1 MKKQSPII
9 KILLFPI
16 NLLKYEALGIYYTCY
31 ALLYPFIFIFNKIGD
46 IIFKNYEKSSKK
58 NSDIKEMVEEEV
70 NLDSGISAFKDEEKQ
85 VEKKDSKKETK
96 KEDQYKLEYT
106 ETLEDKWNKFY
117 NNLSFVKKKKEKDLA
132 QNRSL
137 FEILQTDTERSEKPV
152 TYKYVALDNSG
163 KKVTNTFYAY
173 SKMEVYTYLTG
184 EGYTVLSIETSKYIE
199 LFYGPS
205 EFNNFHFKNKDLI
218 FWLTQ
223 LSTYL
228 KAGITL
234 TDSMRIL
241 GKQMSKSP
249 RKKKVFDSIIYNL
262 TLGESFSSAL
272 EKQRNSFPALL
283 ISMVKAAEAT
293 GELEETLDDLADYY
307 TELENTRK
315 AMINAMSY
323 PAIISIFSIAVVV
336 FILLYV
342 IPQFEGVY
350 SSTGATLNGYTLWIL
365 NLSKFFDKNF
375 AYIMAGLVLIIS
387 VIIALYKNVKSFR
400 KNFQIFAMKLPL
412 FGNII
417 IYKEMNIFA
426 KTFASLLKNNVFIT
440 DSMNLL
446 SEITTNEV
454 YKEIMFRTINNIARG
469 EKISTSFKDQ
479 WAVPEVAYYMIVTGE
494 STGELAAMMS
504 KVADY
509 YQTEHK
515 TIINNMKNFIEPAMI
530 IFLAVIVGGIVLAV
544 ILPMFSLYSQIK

>member
-1 MKKQSPII
+1 MNNQNII
-9 KILLFPI
+9 LKILLFPF
-16 NLLKYEALGIYYTCY
+16 NLLKYEVLGIYYTIY

-46 IIFKNYEKSSKK
+46 KIFNNYEKKQK
-58 NSDIKEMVEEEV
+58 NKVGIETLEEETV
-70 NLDSGISAFKDEEKQ
+70 NLDSGVEAFN
-85 VEKKDSKKETK
+85 KETK
-96 KEDQYKLEYT
+96 KTKLNNEPAQKEETKLKYKP
-106 ETLEDKWNKFY
+106 TLEDKWQDFY
-117 NNLSFVKKKKEKDLA
+117 NNLSFVKKQKEA
-132 QNRSL
+132 QKIQNQSL
-137 FEILQTDTERSEKPV
+137 YAALQTDTERSEKPV
-152 TYKYVALDNSG
+152 TYKYTAIDSSG
-163 KKVTNTFYAY
+163 KKVTGVFYAY
-173 SKMEVYTYLTG
+173 SKMEVYTYLTN
-184 EGYTVLSIETSKYIE
+184 EGNTVLTIETSKYIE

-205 EFNNFHFKNKDLI
+205 EFNNYRFRNKDLI

-249 RKKKVFDSIIYNL
+249 RKKRVFDSIIYNL

-293 GELEETLDDLADYY
+293 GELEETLDDLASYY
-307 TELENTRK
+307 TELDNTRK

-323 PAIISIFSIAVVV
+323 PAIISVFSVAVVV
-336 FILLYV
+336 FIMLYV

-350 SSTGATLNGYTLWIL
+350 ASTEATLNGYTLWVL

-375 AYIMAGLVLIIS
+375 VHLLSSFILIIV
-387 VIIALYKNVKSFR
+387 VIIILYKKVKSFR
-400 KNFQIFAMKLPL
+400 KSLQIFAMKLPI
-412 FGNII
+412 FGKII
-417 IYKEMNIFA
+417 IYKEMNVFA

-446 SEITTNEV
+446 SEITKNEV
-454 YKEIMFRTINNIARG
+454 YKEIMFKTINNIAKG
-469 EKISTSFKDQ
+469 EKISESFKNQ
-479 WAVPEVAYYMIVTGE
+479 WAVPEVAYFMIVTGE
-494 STGELAAMMS
+494 STGELAAMMD
-504 KVADY
+504 KVAQY

-515 TIINNMKNFIEPAMI
+515 TIINNMKNFIEPTMI
-530 IFLAVIVGGIVLAV
+530 IFLAVVVGGIVLAV
-544 ILPMFSLYSQIK
+544 ILPMFSLYNQIK

>member
-1 MKKQSPII
+1 MNNQNII
-9 KILLFPI
+9 LKILLFPF
-16 NLLKYEALGIYYTCY
+16 NLLKYEALGIYYTIY

-46 IIFKNYEKSSKK
+46 KIFNNYEKKQK
-58 NSDIKEMVEEEV
+58 NKVGIETLEEETI
-70 NLDSGISAFKDEEKQ
+70 NLDSGVEAF
-85 VEKKDSKKETK
+85 KKETEK
-96 KEDQYKLEYT
+96 TKLNNEPTQKEETKLEYKP
-106 ETLEDKWNKFY
+106 TLEDKWQDFY
-117 NNLSFVKKKKEKDLA
+117 NNLSFVKKQKEA
-132 QNRSL
+132 QKIQNQSL
-137 FEILQTDTERSEKPV
+137 YAALQTDTERSEKPV
-152 TYKYVALDNSG
+152 TYKYTAIDSSG
-163 KKVTNTFYAY
+163 KKVTGVFYAY
-173 SKMEVYTYLTG
+173 SKMEVYTYLTN
-184 EGYTVLSIETSKYIE
+184 EGNTVLTIETSKYIE

-205 EFNNFHFKNKDLI
+205 EFNNYRFRNKDLI

-249 RKKKVFDSIIYNL
+249 RKKRVFDSIIYNL

-293 GELEETLDDLADYY
+293 GELEETLDDLASYY
-307 TELENTRK
+307 TELDNTRK

-323 PAIISIFSIAVVV
+323 PAIISVFSVAVVV
-336 FILLYV
+336 FIMLYV

-350 SSTGATLNGYTLWIL
+350 ASTEATLNGYTLWVI

-375 AYIMAGLVLIIS
+375 VYLLSGFILIIV
-387 VIIALYKNVKSFR
+387 VIIIFYKKVKSFR
-400 KNFQIFAMKLPL
+400 KSLQIFAMKLPI
-412 FGNII
+412 FGKII
-417 IYKEMNIFA
+417 IYKEMNVFA

-446 SEITTNEV
+446 SEITKNEV
-454 YKEIMFRTINNIARG
+454 YKEIMFKTINNIAKG
-469 EKISTSFKDQ
+469 EKISESFKNQ
-479 WAVPEVAYYMIVTGE
+479 WAVPEVAYFMIVTGE
-494 STGELAAMMS
+494 STGELAAMMD
-504 KVADY
+504 KVAQY

-515 TIINNMKNFIEPAMI
+515 TIINNMKNFIEPTMI
-530 IFLAVIVGGIVLAV
+530 IFLAVVVGGIVLAV
-544 ILPMFSLYSQIK
+544 ILPMFSLYNQIK

>member
-1 MKKQSPII
+1 MNNQNII
-9 KILLFPI
+9 LKILLFPF
-16 NLLKYEALGIYYTCY
+16 NLLKYEALGIYYTIY

-46 IIFKNYEKSSKK
+46 KIFNNYEKKQK
-58 NSDIKEMVEEEV
+58 NKVGIETLEEETV
-70 NLDSGISAFKDEEKQ
+70 NLDSGVEAF
-85 VEKKDSKKETK
+85 KKETK
-96 KEDQYKLEYT
+96 KTKLNNEPAQKEETKLKYKP
-106 ETLEDKWNKFY
+106 TLEDKWQDFY
-117 NNLSFVKKKKEKDLA
+117 NNLSFVKKQKEA
-132 QNRSL
+132 QKIQNQSL
-137 FEILQTDTERSEKPV
+137 YAALQTDTERSEKPV
-152 TYKYVALDNSG
+152 TYKYTAIDSSG
-163 KKVTNTFYAY
+163 KKVTGVFYAY
-173 SKMEVYTYLTG
+173 SKMEVYTYLTN
-184 EGYTVLSIETSKYIE
+184 EGNTVLTIETSKYIE

-205 EFNNFHFKNKDLI
+205 EFNNYRFRNKDLI

-249 RKKKVFDSIIYNL
+249 RKKRVFDSIIYNL

-293 GELEETLDDLADYY
+293 GELEETLDDLASYY
-307 TELENTRK
+307 TELDNTRK

-323 PAIISIFSIAVVV
+323 PAIISVFSVAVVV
-336 FILLYV
+336 FIMLYV

-350 SSTGATLNGYTLWIL
+350 ASTEATLNGYTLWVL

-375 AYIMAGLVLIIS
+375 VHLLSGFILIIV
-387 VIIALYKNVKSFR
+387 VIIILYKKIKSFR
-400 KNFQIFAMKLPL
+400 KSLQIFAMKLPI
-412 FGNII
+412 FGKII
-417 IYKEMNIFA
+417 IYKEMNVFA

-446 SEITTNEV
+446 SEITKNEV
-454 YKEIMFRTINNIARG
+454 YKEIMFKTINNIAKG
-469 EKISTSFKDQ
+469 EKISESFKNQ
-479 WAVPEVAYYMIVTGE
+479 WAVPEVAYFMIVTGE
-494 STGELAAMMS
+494 STGELAAMMD
-504 KVADY
+504 KVAQY

-515 TIINNMKNFIEPAMI
+515 TIINNMKNFIEPTMI
-530 IFLAVIVGGIVLAV
+530 IFLAVVVGGIVLAV
-544 ILPMFSLYSQIK
+544 ILPMFSLYNQIK

>member
-1 MKKQSPII
+1 MNNQNII
-9 KILLFPI
+9 LKILLFPF
-16 NLLKYEALGIYYTCY
+16 NLLKYEVLGIYYTIY

-46 IIFKNYEKSSKK
+46 KIFNNYEKKQK
-58 NSDIKEMVEEEV
+58 NKVGIETLEEETI
-70 NLDSGISAFKDEEKQ
+70 NLDSGVEAF
-85 VEKKDSKKETK
+85 KKETK
-96 KEDQYKLEYT
+96 KTKLNNEPAQKEETKLEYKP
-106 ETLEDKWNKFY
+106 TLEDKWQDFY
-117 NNLSFVKKKKEKDLA
+117 NNLSFVKKQKEA
-132 QNRSL
+132 QKIQNQSL
-137 FEILQTDTERSEKPV
+137 YAALQTDTERSEKPV
-152 TYKYVALDNSG
+152 TYKYTAIDSSG
-163 KKVTNTFYAY
+163 KKVTGVFYAY
-173 SKMEVYTYLTG
+173 SKMEVYTYLTN
-184 EGYTVLSIETSKYIE
+184 EGNTVLTIETNKYIE

-205 EFNNFHFKNKDLI
+205 EFNNYRFRNKDLI

-249 RKKKVFDSIIYNL
+249 RKKRVFDSIIYNL

-293 GELEETLDDLADYY
+293 GELEETLDDLASYY
-307 TELENTRK
+307 TELDNTRK

-323 PAIISIFSIAVVV
+323 PAIISVFSVAVVV
-336 FILLYV
+336 FIMLYV

-350 SSTGATLNGYTLWIL
+350 ASTEATLNGYTLWVL

-375 AYIMAGLVLIIS
+375 VYLLSGFILIIV
-387 VIIALYKNVKSFR
+387 VIIIFYKKVKSFR
-400 KNFQIFAMKLPL
+400 KSLQIFAMKLPI
-412 FGNII
+412 FGKII
-417 IYKEMNIFA
+417 IYKEMNVFA

-446 SEITTNEV
+446 SEITKNEV
-454 YKEIMFRTINNIARG
+454 YKEIMFKTINNIAKG
-469 EKISTSFKDQ
+469 EKISESFKNQ
-479 WAVPEVAYYMIVTGE
+479 WAVPEVAYFMIVTGE
-494 STGELAAMMS
+494 STGELAAMMD
-504 KVADY
+504 KVAQY

-515 TIINNMKNFIEPAMI
+515 TIINNMKNFIEPTMI
-530 IFLAVIVGGIVLAV
+530 IFLAVVVGGIVLAV
-544 ILPMFSLYSQIK
+544 ILPMFSLYNQIK

>member
-1 MKKQSPII
+1 MNNQNII
-9 KILLFPI
+9 LKILLFPF
-16 NLLKYEALGIYYTCY
+16 NLLKYEVLGIYYTIY

-46 IIFKNYEKSSKK
+46 KIFNNYEKKQK
-58 NSDIKEMVEEEV
+58 NKVGIETLEEETV
-70 NLDSGISAFKDEEKQ
+70 NLDSGVEAFN
-85 VEKKDSKKETK
+85 KETK
-96 KEDQYKLEYT
+96 KTKLNNEPAQKEETKLKYKP
-106 ETLEDKWNKFY
+106 TLEDKWQDFY
-117 NNLSFVKKKKEKDLA
+117 NNLSFVKKQKEA
-132 QNRSL
+132 QKIQNQSL
-137 FEILQTDTERSEKPV
+137 YAALQTDTERSEKPV
-152 TYKYVALDNSG
+152 TYKYTAIDSSG
-163 KKVTNTFYAY
+163 KKVTGVFYAY
-173 SKMEVYTYLTG
+173 SKMEVYTYLTN
-184 EGYTVLSIETSKYIE
+184 EGNTVLTIETSKYIE

-205 EFNNFHFKNKDLI
+205 EFNNYRFRNKDLI

-249 RKKKVFDSIIYNL
+249 RKKRVFDSIIYNL

-293 GELEETLDDLADYY
+293 GELEETLDDLASYY
-307 TELENTRK
+307 TELDNTRK

-323 PAIISIFSIAVVV
+323 PAIISVFSVAVVV
-336 FILLYV
+336 FIMLYV

-350 SSTGATLNGYTLWIL
+350 ASTEATLNGYTLWVI

-375 AYIMAGLVLIIS
+375 VYLLSGFILIIV
-387 VIIALYKNVKSFR
+387 VIIILYKKVKSFR
-400 KNFQIFAMKLPL
+400 KSLQIFAMKLPI
-412 FGNII
+412 FGKII
-417 IYKEMNIFA
+417 IYKEMNVFA

-446 SEITTNEV
+446 SEITKNEV
-454 YKEIMFRTINNIARG
+454 YKEIMFKTINNIAKG
-469 EKISTSFKDQ
+469 EKISESFKNQ
-479 WAVPEVAYYMIVTGE
+479 WAVPEVAYFMIVTGE
-494 STGELAAMMS
+494 STGELAAMMD
-504 KVADY
+504 KVAQY

-515 TIINNMKNFIEPAMI
+515 TIINNMKNFIEPTMI
-530 IFLAVIVGGIVLAV
+530 IFLAVVVGGIVLAV
-544 ILPMFSLYSQIK
+544 ILPMFSLYNQIK

>member
-1 MKKQSPII
+1 MNNQNII
-9 KILLFPI
+9 LKILLFPF
-16 NLLKYEALGIYYTCY
+16 NLLKYEVLGIYYTIY

-46 IIFKNYEKSSKK
+46 KIFNNYEKKQK
-58 NSDIKEMVEEEV
+58 NKVGIETLEEETV
-70 NLDSGISAFKDEEKQ
+70 NLDSGVEAF
-85 VEKKDSKKETK
+85 KKETK
-96 KEDQYKLEYT
+96 KTKLNNEPAQKEETKLEYKP
-106 ETLEDKWNKFY
+106 TLEDKWQDFY
-117 NNLSFVKKKKEKDLA
+117 NNLSFVKKQKEA
-132 QNRSL
+132 QKIQNQSL
-137 FEILQTDTERSEKPV
+137 YAALQTDTERSEKPV
-152 TYKYVALDNSG
+152 TYKYTAIDSSG
-163 KKVTNTFYAY
+163 KKVTGVFYAY
-173 SKMEVYTYLTG
+173 SKMEVYTYLTN
-184 EGYTVLSIETSKYIE
+184 EGNTVLTIETSKYIE

-205 EFNNFHFKNKDLI
+205 EFNNYRFRNKDLI

-249 RKKKVFDSIIYNL
+249 RKKRVFDSIIYNL

-293 GELEETLDDLADYY
+293 GELEETLDDLASYY
-307 TELENTRK
+307 TELDNTRK

-323 PAIISIFSIAVVV
+323 PAIISVFSVAVVV
-336 FILLYV
+336 FIMLYV

-350 SSTGATLNGYTLWIL
+350 ASTEATLNGYTLWVI

-375 AYIMAGLVLIIS
+375 VYLLSGFILIIV
-387 VIIALYKNVKSFR
+387 VIIIFYKKVKSFR
-400 KNFQIFAMKLPL
+400 KSLQIFAMKLPI
-412 FGNII
+412 FGKII
-417 IYKEMNIFA
+417 IYKEMNVFA

-446 SEITTNEV
+446 SEITKNEV
-454 YKEIMFRTINNIARG
+454 YKEIMFKTINNIAKG
-469 EKISTSFKDQ
+469 EKISESFKNQ
-479 WAVPEVAYYMIVTGE
+479 WAVPEVAYFMIVTGE
-494 STGELAAMMS
+494 STGELAAMMD
-504 KVADY
+504 KVAEY

-515 TIINNMKNFIEPAMI
+515 TIINNMKNFIEPTMI
-530 IFLAVIVGGIVLAV
+530 IFLAVVVGGIVLAV
-544 ILPMFSLYSQIK
+544 ILPMFSLYNQIK

>member
-1 MKKQSPII
+1 MNNQNII
-9 KILLFPI
+9 LKILLFPF
-16 NLLKYEALGIYYTCY
+16 NLLKYEVLGIYYTIY

-46 IIFKNYEKSSKK
+46 KIFNNYEKKQK
-58 NSDIKEMVEEEV
+58 NKVGIETLEEETI
-70 NLDSGISAFKDEEKQ
+70 NLDSGVEAF
-85 VEKKDSKKETK
+85 KKETEK
-96 KEDQYKLEYT
+96 TKLNNEPAQKEETKLKYKP
-106 ETLEDKWNKFY
+106 TLEDKWQDFY
-117 NNLSFVKKKKEKDLA
+117 NNLSFVKKQKEA
-132 QNRSL
+132 QKIQNQSL
-137 FEILQTDTERSEKPV
+137 YAALQTDTERSEKPV
-152 TYKYVALDNSG
+152 TYKYTAIDSSG
-163 KKVTNTFYAY
+163 KKVTGVFYAY
-173 SKMEVYTYLTG
+173 SKMEVYTYLTN
-184 EGYTVLSIETSKYIE
+184 EGNTVLTIETSKYIE

-205 EFNNFHFKNKDLI
+205 EFNNYRFRNKDLI

-249 RKKKVFDSIIYNL
+249 RKKRVFDSIVYNL

-293 GELEETLDDLADYY
+293 GELEETLDDLASYY
-307 TELENTRK
+307 TELDNTRK

-323 PAIISIFSIAVVV
+323 PAIISVFSVAVVV
-336 FILLYV
+336 FIMLYV

-350 SSTGATLNGYTLWIL
+350 ASTEATLNGYTLWVI

-375 AYIMAGLVLIIS
+375 VYLLSGFILIIV
-387 VIIALYKNVKSFR
+387 VIIIFYKKVKSFR
-400 KNFQIFAMKLPL
+400 KSLQIFAMKLPI
-412 FGNII
+412 FGKII
-417 IYKEMNIFA
+417 IYKEMNVFA

-446 SEITTNEV
+446 SEITKNEV
-454 YKEIMFRTINNIARG
+454 YKEIMFKTINNIAKG
-469 EKISTSFKDQ
+469 EKISESFKNQ
-479 WAVPEVAYYMIVTGE
+479 WAVPEVAYFMIVTGE
-494 STGELAAMMS
+494 STGELAAMMD
-504 KVADY
+504 KVAQY

-515 TIINNMKNFIEPAMI
+515 TIINNMKNFIEPTMI
-530 IFLAVIVGGIVLAV
+530 IFLAVVVGGIVLAV
-544 ILPMFSLYSQIK
+544 ILPMFSLYNQIK

>member
-1 MKKQSPII
+1 MNNQNII
-9 KILLFPI
+9 LKILLFPF
-16 NLLKYEALGIYYTCY
+16 NLLKYEVLGIYYTIY

-46 IIFKNYEKSSKK
+46 KIFNNYEKKQK
-58 NSDIKEMVEEEV
+58 NKVGIETLEEETI
-70 NLDSGISAFKDEEKQ
+70 NLDSGVEAF
-85 VEKKDSKKETK
+85 KKETK
-96 KEDQYKLEYT
+96 KTKLNNEPAQKEETKLEYKP
-106 ETLEDKWNKFY
+106 TLEDKWQDFY
-117 NNLSFVKKKKEKDLA
+117 NNLSFVKKQKEA
-132 QNRSL
+132 QKIQNQSL
-137 FEILQTDTERSEKPV
+137 YAALQTDTERSEKPV
-152 TYKYVALDNSG
+152 TYKYTAIDSSG
-163 KKVTNTFYAY
+163 KKVTGVFYAY
-173 SKMEVYTYLTG
+173 SKMEVYTYLTN
-184 EGYTVLSIETSKYIE
+184 EGNTVLTIETNKYIE

-205 EFNNFHFKNKDLI
+205 EFNNYRFRNKDLI

-249 RKKKVFDSIIYNL
+249 RKKRVFDSIIYNL

-293 GELEETLDDLADYY
+293 GELEETLDDLASYY
-307 TELENTRK
+307 TELDNTRK

-323 PAIISIFSIAVVV
+323 PAIISVFSVAVVV
-336 FILLYV
+336 FIMLYV

-350 SSTGATLNGYTLWIL
+350 ASTEATLNGYTLWVL

-375 AYIMAGLVLIIS
+375 VYLLSGFILIIV
-387 VIIALYKNVKSFR
+387 VIIIFYKKVKSFR
-400 KNFQIFAMKLPL
+400 KSLQIFAMKLPI
-412 FGNII
+412 FGKII
-417 IYKEMNIFA
+417 IYKEMNVFA

-446 SEITTNEV
+446 SEITKNEV
-454 YKEIMFRTINNIARG
+454 YKEIMFKTINNIAKG
-469 EKISTSFKDQ
+469 EKISESFKNQ
-479 WAVPEVAYYMIVTGE
+479 WAVPEVAYFMIVTGE
-494 STGELAAMMS
+494 STGELAAMMD
-504 KVADY
+504 KVAEY

-515 TIINNMKNFIEPAMI
+515 TIINNMKNFIEPTMI
-530 IFLAVIVGGIVLAV
+530 IFLAVVVGGIVLAV
-544 ILPMFSLYSQIK
+544 ILPMFSLYNQIK

>member
-1 MKKQSPII
+1 MNNQNII
-9 KILLFPI
+9 LKILLFPF
-16 NLLKYEALGIYYTCY
+16 NLLKYEVLGIYYTIY

-46 IIFKNYEKSSKK
+46 KIFNNYEKKQK
-58 NSDIKEMVEEEV
+58 NKVGIETLEEETV
-70 NLDSGISAFKDEEKQ
+70 NLDSGVEAF
-85 VEKKDSKKETK
+85 KKETK
-96 KEDQYKLEYT
+96 KTKLNNEPAQKEETKLEYKP
-106 ETLEDKWNKFY
+106 TLEDKWQDFY
-117 NNLSFVKKKKEKDLA
+117 NNLSFVKKQKEA
-132 QNRSL
+132 QKIQNQSL
-137 FEILQTDTERSEKPV
+137 YAALQTDTERSEKPV
-152 TYKYVALDNSG
+152 TYKYTAIDSSG
-163 KKVTNTFYAY
+163 KKVTGVFYAY
-173 SKMEVYTYLTG
+173 SKMEVYTYLTN
-184 EGYTVLSIETSKYIE
+184 EGNTVLTIETSKYIE

-205 EFNNFHFKNKDLI
+205 EFNNYRFRNKDLI

-249 RKKKVFDSIIYNL
+249 RKKRVFDSIIYNL

-293 GELEETLDDLADYY
+293 GELEETLDDLASYY
-307 TELENTRK
+307 TELDNTRK

-323 PAIISIFSIAVVV
+323 PAIISVFSVAVVV
-336 FILLYV
+336 FIMLYV

-350 SSTGATLNGYTLWIL
+350 ASTEATLNGYTLWVL

-375 AYIMAGLVLIIS
+375 VYLLSGFILIIV
-387 VIIALYKNVKSFR
+387 VIIIFYKKVKSFR
-400 KNFQIFAMKLPL
+400 KSLQIFAMKLPI
-412 FGNII
+412 FGKII
-417 IYKEMNIFA
+417 IYKEMNVFA

-446 SEITTNEV
+446 SEITKNEV
-454 YKEIMFRTINNIARG
+454 YKEIMFKTINNIAKG
-469 EKISTSFKDQ
+469 EKISESFKNQ
-479 WAVPEVAYYMIVTGE
+479 WAVPEVAYFMIVTGE
-494 STGELAAMMS
+494 STGELAAMMD
-504 KVADY
+504 KVAQY

-515 TIINNMKNFIEPAMI
+515 TIINNMKNFIEPTMI
-530 IFLAVIVGGIVLAV
+530 IFLAVVVGGIVLAV
-544 ILPMFSLYSQIK
+544 ILPMFSLYNQIK

>member
-1 MKKQSPII
+1 MNNQNII
-9 KILLFPI
+9 LKILLFPF
-16 NLLKYEALGIYYTCY
+16 NLLKYEVLGIYYTIY

-46 IIFKNYEKSSKK
+46 KIFNNYEKKQK
-58 NSDIKEMVEEEV
+58 NKVGIETLEEETV
-70 NLDSGISAFKDEEKQ
+70 NLDSGVEAF
-85 VEKKDSKKETK
+85 KKETEK
-96 KEDQYKLEYT
+96 TKLNNEPAQKEETKLKYKP
-106 ETLEDKWNKFY
+106 TLEDKWQDFY
-117 NNLSFVKKKKEKDLA
+117 NNLSFVKKQKEA
-132 QNRSL
+132 QKIQNQSL
-137 FEILQTDTERSEKPV
+137 YAALQTDTERSEKPV
-152 TYKYVALDNSG
+152 TYKYTAIDSSG
-163 KKVTNTFYAY
+163 KKVTGVFYAY
-173 SKMEVYTYLTG
+173 SKMEVYTYLTN
-184 EGYTVLSIETSKYIE
+184 EGNTVLTIETSKYIE

-205 EFNNFHFKNKDLI
+205 EFNNYRFRNKDLI

-249 RKKKVFDSIIYNL
+249 RKKRVFDSIIYNL

-293 GELEETLDDLADYY
+293 GELEETLDDLASYY
-307 TELENTRK
+307 TELDNTRK

-323 PAIISIFSIAVVV
+323 PAIISVFSVAVVV
-336 FILLYV
+336 FIMLYV

-350 SSTGATLNGYTLWIL
+350 ASTEATLNGYTLWVL

-375 AYIMAGLVLIIS
+375 VHLLSGFILIIV
-387 VIIALYKNVKSFR
+387 VIIILYKKVKSFR
-400 KNFQIFAMKLPL
+400 KSLQIFAMKLPI
-412 FGNII
+412 FGKII
-417 IYKEMNIFA
+417 IYKEMNVFA

-446 SEITTNEV
+446 SEITKNEV
-454 YKEIMFRTINNIARG
+454 YKEIMFKTINNIAKG
-469 EKISTSFKDQ
+469 EKISESFKNQ
-479 WAVPEVAYYMIVTGE
+479 WAVPEVAYFMIVTGE
-494 STGELAAMMS
+494 STGELAAMMD
-504 KVADY
+504 KVAQY

-515 TIINNMKNFIEPAMI
+515 TIINNMKNFIEPTMI
-530 IFLAVIVGGIVLAV
+530 IFLAVVVGGIVLAV
-544 ILPMFSLYSQIK
+544 ILPMFSLYNQIK

>member
-1 MKKQSPII
+1 MNNQNII
-9 KILLFPI
+9 LKILLFPF
-16 NLLKYEALGIYYTCY
+16 NLLKYEALGIYYTIY

-46 IIFKNYEKSSKK
+46 KIFNNYEKKQK
-58 NSDIKEMVEEEV
+58 NKVGIETLEEETV
-70 NLDSGISAFKDEEKQ
+70 NLDSGVEAF
-85 VEKKDSKKETK
+85 KKETK
-96 KEDQYKLEYT
+96 KTKLNNEPAQKEETKLKYKP
-106 ETLEDKWNKFY
+106 TLEDKWQDFY
-117 NNLSFVKKKKEKDLA
+117 NNLSFVKKQKEA
-132 QNRSL
+132 QKIQNQSL
-137 FEILQTDTERSEKPV
+137 YAALQTDTERSEKPV
-152 TYKYVALDNSG
+152 TYKYTAIDSSG
-163 KKVTNTFYAY
+163 KKVTGVFYAY
-173 SKMEVYTYLTG
+173 SKMEVYTYLTN
-184 EGYTVLSIETSKYIE
+184 EGNTVLTIETSKYIE

-205 EFNNFHFKNKDLI
+205 EFNNYRFRNKDLI

-249 RKKKVFDSIIYNL
+249 RKKRVFDSIIYNL

-293 GELEETLDDLADYY
+293 GELEETLDDLASYY
-307 TELENTRK
+307 TELDNTRK

-323 PAIISIFSIAVVV
+323 PAIISVFSVAVVV
-336 FILLYV
+336 FIMLYV

-350 SSTGATLNGYTLWIL
+350 ASTEATLNGYTLWVL

-375 AYIMAGLVLIIS
+375 VYLLSGFILIIV
-387 VIIALYKNVKSFR
+387 VIIIFYKKVKSFR
-400 KNFQIFAMKLPL
+400 KSLQIFAMKLPI
-412 FGNII
+412 FGKII
-417 IYKEMNIFA
+417 IYKEMNVFA

-446 SEITTNEV
+446 SEITKNEV
-454 YKEIMFRTINNIARG
+454 YKEIMFKTINNIAKG
-469 EKISTSFKDQ
+469 EKISESFKNQ
-479 WAVPEVAYYMIVTGE
+479 WAVPEVAYFMIVTGE
-494 STGELAAMMS
+494 STGELAAMMD
-504 KVADY
+504 KVAQY

-515 TIINNMKNFIEPAMI
+515 TIINNMKNFIEPTMI
-530 IFLAVIVGGIVLAV
+530 IFLAVVVGGIVLAV
-544 ILPMFSLYSQIK
+544 ILPMFSLYNQIK

>member
-1 MKKQSPII
+1 MNNQNII
-9 KILLFPI
+9 LKILLFPF
-16 NLLKYEALGIYYTCY
+16 NLLKYEVLGIYYTIY

-46 IIFKNYEKSSKK
+46 KIFNNYEKKQK
-58 NSDIKEMVEEEV
+58 NKVGIETLEEETI
-70 NLDSGISAFKDEEKQ
+70 NLDSGVEAF
-85 VEKKDSKKETK
+85 KKETK
-96 KEDQYKLEYT
+96 KTKLNNEPAQKEETKLEYKP
-106 ETLEDKWNKFY
+106 TLEDKWQDFY
-117 NNLSFVKKKKEKDLA
+117 NNLSFVKKQKEA
-132 QNRSL
+132 QKIQNQSL
-137 FEILQTDTERSEKPV
+137 YAALQTDTERSEKPV
-152 TYKYVALDNSG
+152 TYKYTAIDSSG
-163 KKVTNTFYAY
+163 KKVTGVFYAY
-173 SKMEVYTYLTG
+173 SKMEVYTYLTN
-184 EGYTVLSIETSKYIE
+184 EGNTVLTIETSKYIE

-205 EFNNFHFKNKDLI
+205 EFNNYRFRNKDLI

-249 RKKKVFDSIIYNL
+249 RKKRVFDSIIYNL

-293 GELEETLDDLADYY
+293 GELEETLDDLASYY
-307 TELENTRK
+307 TELDNTRK

-323 PAIISIFSIAVVV
+323 PAIISVFSVAVVV
-336 FILLYV
+336 FIMLYV

-350 SSTGATLNGYTLWIL
+350 ASTEATLNGYTLWVI

-375 AYIMAGLVLIIS
+375 VYLLSGFILIIV
-387 VIIALYKNVKSFR
+387 VIIIFYKKVKSFR
-400 KNFQIFAMKLPL
+400 KSLQIFAMKLPI
-412 FGNII
+412 FGKII
-417 IYKEMNIFA
+417 IYKEMNVFA

-446 SEITTNEV
+446 SEITKNEV
-454 YKEIMFRTINNIARG
+454 YKEIMFKTINNIAKG
-469 EKISTSFKDQ
+469 EKISESFKNQ
-479 WAVPEVAYYMIVTGE
+479 WAVPEVAYFMIVTGE
-494 STGELAAMMS
+494 STGELAAMMD
-504 KVADY
+504 KVAQY

-515 TIINNMKNFIEPAMI
+515 TIINNMKNFIEPTMI
-530 IFLAVIVGGIVLAV
+530 IFLAVVVGGIVLAV
-544 ILPMFSLYSQIK
+544 ILPMFSLYNQIK

>member
-1 MKKQSPII
+1 MNNQNII
-9 KILLFPI
+9 LKILLFPF
-16 NLLKYEALGIYYTCY
+16 NLLKYEVLGIYYTIY

-46 IIFKNYEKSSKK
+46 KIFNNYEKKQK
-58 NSDIKEMVEEEV
+58 NKVGIETLEEETV
-70 NLDSGISAFKDEEKQ
+70 NLDSGVEAF
-85 VEKKDSKKETK
+85 KKETEK
-96 KEDQYKLEYT
+96 TKLNNEPAQKEETKLKYKP
-106 ETLEDKWNKFY
+106 TLEDKWQDFY
-117 NNLSFVKKKKEKDLA
+117 NNLSFVKKQKEA
-132 QNRSL
+132 QKIQNQSL
-137 FEILQTDTERSEKPV
+137 YAALQTDTERSEKPV
-152 TYKYVALDNSG
+152 TYKYTAIDSSG
-163 KKVTNTFYAY
+163 KKVTGVFYAY
-173 SKMEVYTYLTG
+173 SKMEVYTYLTN
-184 EGYTVLSIETSKYIE
+184 EGNTVLTIETSKYIE

-205 EFNNFHFKNKDLI
+205 EFNNYRFRNKDLI

-249 RKKKVFDSIIYNL
+249 RKKRVFDSIIYNL

-293 GELEETLDDLADYY
+293 GELEETLDDLASYY
-307 TELENTRK
+307 TELDNTRK

-323 PAIISIFSIAVVV
+323 PAIISVFSVAVVV
-336 FILLYV
+336 FIMLYV

-350 SSTGATLNGYTLWIL
+350 ASTEATLNGYTLWVL

-375 AYIMAGLVLIIS
+375 VYLLSGFILIIV
-387 VIIALYKNVKSFR
+387 VIIIFYKKVKSFR
-400 KNFQIFAMKLPL
+400 KSLQIFAMKLPI
-412 FGNII
+412 FGKII
-417 IYKEMNIFA
+417 IYKEMNVFA

-446 SEITTNEV
+446 SEITKNEV
-454 YKEIMFRTINNIARG
+454 YKEIMFKTINNIAKG
-469 EKISTSFKDQ
+469 EKISESFKNQ
-479 WAVPEVAYYMIVTGE
+479 WAVPEVAYFMIVTGE
-494 STGELAAMMS
+494 STGELAAMMD
-504 KVADY
+504 KVAQY

-515 TIINNMKNFIEPAMI
+515 TIINNMKNFIEPTMI
-530 IFLAVIVGGIVLAV
+530 IFLAVVVGGIVLAV
-544 ILPMFSLYSQIK
+544 ILPMFSLYNQIK

>member
-1 MKKQSPII
+1 MNNQNII
-9 KILLFPI
+9 LKILLFPF
-16 NLLKYEALGIYYTCY
+16 NLLKYEVLGIYYTIY

-46 IIFKNYEKSSKK
+46 KIFNNYEKKQK
-58 NSDIKEMVEEEV
+58 NKVGIETLEEETV
-70 NLDSGISAFKDEEKQ
+70 NLDSGVEAF
-85 VEKKDSKKETK
+85 KKETEK
-96 KEDQYKLEYT
+96 TKLNNEPAQKEETKLEYKP
-106 ETLEDKWNKFY
+106 TLEDKWQDFY
-117 NNLSFVKKKKEKDLA
+117 NNLSFVKKQKEA
-132 QNRSL
+132 QKIQNQSL
-137 FEILQTDTERSEKPV
+137 YAALQTDTERSEKPV
-152 TYKYVALDNSG
+152 TYKYTAIDSSG
-163 KKVTNTFYAY
+163 KKVTGVFYAY
-173 SKMEVYTYLTG
+173 SKMEVYTYLTN
-184 EGYTVLSIETSKYIE
+184 EGNTVLTIETSKYIE

-205 EFNNFHFKNKDLI
+205 EFNNYRFRNKDLI

-249 RKKKVFDSIIYNL
+249 RKKRVFDSIIYNL

-293 GELEETLDDLADYY
+293 GELEETLDDLASYY
-307 TELENTRK
+307 TELDNTRK

-323 PAIISIFSIAVVV
+323 PAIISVFSVAVVV
-336 FILLYV
+336 FIMLYV

-350 SSTGATLNGYTLWIL
+350 ASTEATLNGYTLWVL

-375 AYIMAGLVLIIS
+375 VHLLSGFILIIV
-387 VIIALYKNVKSFR
+387 VIIILYKKVKSFR
-400 KNFQIFAMKLPL
+400 KSLQIFAMKLPI
-412 FGNII
+412 FGKII
-417 IYKEMNIFA
+417 IYKEMNVFA

-446 SEITTNEV
+446 SEITKNEV
-454 YKEIMFRTINNIARG
+454 YKEIMFKTINNIAKG
-469 EKISTSFKDQ
+469 EKISESFKNQ
-479 WAVPEVAYYMIVTGE
+479 WAVPEVAYFMIVTGE
-494 STGELAAMMS
+494 STGELAAMMD
-504 KVADY
+504 KVAQY

-515 TIINNMKNFIEPAMI
+515 TIINNMKNFIEPTMI
-530 IFLAVIVGGIVLAV
+530 IFLAVVVGGIVLAV
-544 ILPMFSLYSQIK
+544 ILPMFSLYNQIK

>member
-1 MKKQSPII
+1 MNNQNII
-9 KILLFPI
+9 LKILLFPF
-16 NLLKYEALGIYYTCY
+16 NLLKYEVLGIYYTIY

-46 IIFKNYEKSSKK
+46 KIFNNYEKKQK
-58 NSDIKEMVEEEV
+58 NKVGIETLEEETI
-70 NLDSGISAFKDEEKQ
+70 NLDSGVEAF
-85 VEKKDSKKETK
+85 KKETEK
-96 KEDQYKLEYT
+96 TKLNNEPAQKEETKLEYKP
-106 ETLEDKWNKFY
+106 TLEDKWQDFY
-117 NNLSFVKKKKEKDLA
+117 NNLSFVKKQKEA
-132 QNRSL
+132 QKIQNQSL
-137 FEILQTDTERSEKPV
+137 YAASQTDTERSEKPV
-152 TYKYVALDNSG
+152 TYKYTAIDSSG
-163 KKVTNTFYAY
+163 KKVTGVFYAY
-173 SKMEVYTYLTG
+173 SKMEVYTYLTN
-184 EGYTVLSIETSKYIE
+184 EGNTVLTIETSKYIE

-205 EFNNFHFKNKDLI
+205 EFNNYRFRNKDLI

-249 RKKKVFDSIIYNL
+249 RKKRVFDSIIYNL

-293 GELEETLDDLADYY
+293 GELEETLDDLASYY
-307 TELENTRK
+307 TELDNTRK

-323 PAIISIFSIAVVV
+323 PAIISVFSVAVVV
-336 FILLYV
+336 FIMLYV

-350 SSTGATLNGYTLWIL
+350 ASTEATLNGYTLWVI

-375 AYIMAGLVLIIS
+375 VYLLSGFILIIV
-387 VIIALYKNVKSFR
+387 VIIILYKKVKSFR
-400 KNFQIFAMKLPL
+400 KSLQIFAMKLPI
-412 FGNII
+412 FGKII
-417 IYKEMNIFA
+417 IYKEMNVFA

-446 SEITTNEV
+446 SEITKNEV
-454 YKEIMFRTINNIARG
+454 YKEIMFKTINNIAKG
-469 EKISTSFKDQ
+469 EKISESFKNQ
-479 WAVPEVAYYMIVTGE
+479 WAVPEVAYFMIVTGE
-494 STGELAAMMS
+494 STGELAAMMD
-504 KVADY
+504 KVAQY

-515 TIINNMKNFIEPAMI
+515 TIINNMKNFIEPTMI
-530 IFLAVIVGGIVLAV
+530 IFLAVVVGGIVLAV
-544 ILPMFSLYSQIK
+544 ILPMFSLYNQIK

>member
-1 MKKQSPII
+1 MNNQNII
-9 KILLFPI
+9 LKILLFPF
-16 NLLKYEALGIYYTCY
+16 NLLKYEVLGIYYTIY

-46 IIFKNYEKSSKK
+46 KIFNNYEKKQK
-58 NSDIKEMVEEEV
+58 NKVGIETLEEETV
-70 NLDSGISAFKDEEKQ
+70 NLDSGVEAF
-85 VEKKDSKKETK
+85 KKETEK
-96 KEDQYKLEYT
+96 TKLNNEPAQKEETKLKYKP
-106 ETLEDKWNKFY
+106 TLEDKWQDFY
-117 NNLSFVKKKKEKDLA
+117 NNLSFVKKQKEA
-132 QNRSL
+132 QKIQNQSL
-137 FEILQTDTERSEKPV
+137 YAALQTDTERSEKPV
-152 TYKYVALDNSG
+152 TYKYTAIDSSG
-163 KKVTNTFYAY
+163 KKVTGVFYAY
-173 SKMEVYTYLTG
+173 SKMEVYTYLTN
-184 EGYTVLSIETSKYIE
+184 EGNTVLTIETSKYIE

-205 EFNNFHFKNKDLI
+205 EFNNYRFRNKDLI

-249 RKKKVFDSIIYNL
+249 RKKRVFDSIIYNL

-293 GELEETLDDLADYY
+293 GELEETLDDLASYY
-307 TELENTRK
+307 TELDNTRK

-323 PAIISIFSIAVVV
+323 PAIISVFSIAVVV
-336 FILLYV
+336 FIMLYV

-350 SSTGATLNGYTLWIL
+350 ASTEATLNGYTLWVI

-375 AYIMAGLVLIIS
+375 VYLLSGFILIIV
-387 VIIALYKNVKSFR
+387 VIIIFYKKVKSFR
-400 KNFQIFAMKLPL
+400 KSLQIFAMKLPI
-412 FGNII
+412 FGKII
-417 IYKEMNIFA
+417 IYKEMNVFA

-446 SEITTNEV
+446 SEITKNEV
-454 YKEIMFRTINNIARG
+454 YKEIMFKTINNIAKG
-469 EKISTSFKDQ
+469 EKISESFKNQ
-479 WAVPEVAYYMIVTGE
+479 WAVPEVAYFMIVTGE
-494 STGELAAMMS
+494 STGELAAMMD
-504 KVADY
+504 KVAQY

-515 TIINNMKNFIEPAMI
+515 TIINNMKNFIEPTMI
-530 IFLAVIVGGIVLAV
+530 IFLAVVVGGIVLAV
-544 ILPMFSLYSQIK
+544 ILPMFSLYNQIK

>member
-1 MKKQSPII
+1 MNNQNII
-9 KILLFPI
+9 LKILLFPF
-16 NLLKYEALGIYYTCY
+16 NLLKYEVLGIYYTIY

-46 IIFKNYEKSSKK
+46 KIFNNYEKKQK
-58 NSDIKEMVEEEV
+58 NKVGIETLEEETI
-70 NLDSGISAFKDEEKQ
+70 NLDSGVEAF
-85 VEKKDSKKETK
+85 KKETK
-96 KEDQYKLEYT
+96 KTKLNNEPAQKEETKLEYKP
-106 ETLEDKWNKFY
+106 TLEDKWQDFY
-117 NNLSFVKKKKEKDLA
+117 NNLSFVKKQKEA
-132 QNRSL
+132 QKIQNQSL
-137 FEILQTDTERSEKPV
+137 YAALQTDTERSEKPV
-152 TYKYVALDNSG
+152 TYKYTAIDSSG
-163 KKVTNTFYAY
+163 KKVTGVFYAY
-173 SKMEVYTYLTG
+173 SKMEVYTYLTN
-184 EGYTVLSIETSKYIE
+184 EGNTVLTIETSKYIE

-205 EFNNFHFKNKDLI
+205 EFNNYRFRNKDLI

-249 RKKKVFDSIIYNL
+249 RKKRVFDSIIYNL

-293 GELEETLDDLADYY
+293 GELEETLDDLASYY
-307 TELENTRK
+307 TELDNTRK

-323 PAIISIFSIAVVV
+323 PAIISVFSVAVVV
-336 FILLYV
+336 FIMLYV

-350 SSTGATLNGYTLWIL
+350 ASTEATLNGYTLWVI

-375 AYIMAGLVLIIS
+375 VYLLSGFILIIV
-387 VIIALYKNVKSFR
+387 VIIILYKKVKSFR
-400 KNFQIFAMKLPL
+400 KSLQIFAMKLPI
-412 FGNII
+412 FGKII
-417 IYKEMNIFA
+417 IYKEMNVFA

-446 SEITTNEV
+446 SEITKNEV
-454 YKEIMFRTINNIARG
+454 YKEIMFKTINNIAKG
-469 EKISTSFKDQ
+469 EKISESFKNQ
-479 WAVPEVAYYMIVTGE
+479 WAVPEVAYFMIVTGE
-494 STGELAAMMS
+494 STGELAAMMD
-504 KVADY
+504 KVAQY

-515 TIINNMKNFIEPAMI
+515 TIINNMKNFIEPTMI
-530 IFLAVIVGGIVLAV
+530 IFLAVVVGGIVLAV
-544 ILPMFSLYSQIK
+544 ILPMFSLYNQIK

>member
-1 MKKQSPII
+1 MNNQNIVL
-9 KILLFPI
+9 KILLFPF
-16 NLLKYEALGIYYTCY
+16 NLLKYEVLGIYYTCY

-46 IIFKNYEKSSKK
+46 KIFNNYEKKQK
-58 NSDIKEMVEEEV
+58 NKVGIETLEEETI
-70 NLDSGISAFKDEEKQ
+70 NLDSGVEAF
-85 VEKKDSKKETK
+85 KKETK
-96 KEDQYKLEYT
+96 KTKLNNEPAQKEETKLEYKP
-106 ETLEDKWNKFY
+106 TLEDKWQDFY
-117 NNLSFVKKKKEKDLA
+117 NNLSFVKKQKEA
-132 QNRSL
+132 QKIQNQSL
-137 FEILQTDTERSEKPV
+137 YAALQTDTERSEKPV
-152 TYKYVALDNSG
+152 TYKYTAIDSSG
-163 KKVTNTFYAY
+163 KKVTGVFYAY
-173 SKMEVYTYLTG
+173 SKMEVYTYLTN
-184 EGYTVLSIETSKYIE
+184 EGNTVLTIETSKYIE

-205 EFNNFHFKNKDLI
+205 EFNNYRFRNKDLI

-249 RKKKVFDSIIYNL
+249 RKKRVFDSIIYNL

-293 GELEETLDDLADYY
+293 GELEETLDDLASYY
-307 TELENTRK
+307 TELDNTRK

-323 PAIISIFSIAVVV
+323 PAIISVFSVAVVV
-336 FILLYV
+336 FIMLYV

-350 SSTGATLNGYTLWIL
+350 ASTEATLNGYTLWVI

-375 AYIMAGLVLIIS
+375 VYLLSGFILIIV
-387 VIIALYKNVKSFR
+387 VIIIFYKKVKSFR
-400 KNFQIFAMKLPL
+400 KSLQIFAMKLPI
-412 FGNII
+412 FGKII
-417 IYKEMNIFA
+417 IYKEMNVFA

-446 SEITTNEV
+446 SEITKNEV
-454 YKEIMFRTINNIARG
+454 YKEIMFKTINNIAKG
-469 EKISTSFKDQ
+469 EKISESFKNQ
-479 WAVPEVAYYMIVTGE
+479 WAVPEVAYFMIVTGE
-494 STGELAAMMS
+494 STGELAAMMD
-504 KVADY
+504 KVAQY

-515 TIINNMKNFIEPAMI
+515 TIINNMKNFIEPTMI
-530 IFLAVIVGGIVLAV
+530 IFLAVVVGGIVLAV
-544 ILPMFSLYSQIK
+544 ILPMFSLYNQIK

>member
-16 NLLKYEALGIYYTCY
+16 NLLKYEALGIYYTLY
-31 ALLYPFIFIFNKIGD
+31 ALLYPFIFIFNKLGD
-46 IIFKNYEKSSKK
+46 VIFKKYEKTSKK
-58 NSDIKEMVEEEV
+58 NSDIKEIVEEEV
-70 NLDSGISAFKDEEKQ
+70 NLDSGTSAFKEESKTK
-85 VEKKDSKKETK
+85 VDAKKEIK
-96 KEDQYKLEYT
+96 QDDPYKIEYT

-117 NNLSFVKKKKEKDLA
+117 NNLSFVKKRKEKELA

-137 FEILQTDTERSEKPV
+137 YEILQRDTERSEKPL
-152 TYKYVALDNSG
+152 TYKYVALDSSG

-173 SKMEVYTYLTG
+173 SKMEVYTYLSG

-205 EFNNFHFKNKDLI
+205 EFNNFRFKNKDLI

-249 RKKKVFDSIIYNL
+249 KKKKVFDSIIYNL
-262 TLGESFSSAL
+262 TLGESFSSSL
-272 EKQRNSFPALL
+272 EKQQNSFPALL

-293 GELEETLDDLADYY
+293 GELEETLDDLANYY

-323 PAIISIFSIAVVV
+323 PAIISVFSIGVIV
-336 FILLYV
+336 FIMLYV

-350 SSTGATLNGYTLWIL
+350 ASTGASLNGYTLWIL
-365 NLSKFFDKNF
+365 NVSKFFDTNF
-375 AYIMAGLVLIIS
+375 ILIMGSIVAIILIT
-387 VIIALYKNVKSFR
+387 VVLYKKVKSFR
-400 KNFQIFAMKLPL
+400 KNLQILGMKLPV

-515 TIINNMKNFIEPAMI
+515 TIINNMKSFIEPVMI
-530 IFLAVIVGGIVLAV
+530 IFLAVVVGGIVLAV
-544 ILPMFSLYSQIK
+544 ILPMFSLYNQIK